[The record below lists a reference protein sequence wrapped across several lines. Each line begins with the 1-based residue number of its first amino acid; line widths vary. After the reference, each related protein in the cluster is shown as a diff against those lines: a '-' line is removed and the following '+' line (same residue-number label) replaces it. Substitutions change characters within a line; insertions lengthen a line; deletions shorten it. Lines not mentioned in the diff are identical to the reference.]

1 MQKFKF
7 LGVIFRKC
15 KSISPNYANRD
26 YFSNLYISAKE
37 IKELD
42 YYYYATNDC
51 CFVYND
57 KLVKVASIVPFKI
70 DKKIKLLIS
79 GQIVKDMRLTQVFLI
94 ILLKYQRMKKT
105 LINIYFLQKRDLR
118 NINILHKRKNFN
130 YVYCS

>member
-57 KLVKVASIVPFKI
+57 QLIKIASIAPFKI

-79 GQIVKDMRLTQVFLI
+79 GQIIKDTRTVQPLFKSNIKISTYEKDFDKYLFLTKERFE
-94 ILLKYQRMKKT
+94 KYKY
-105 LINIYFLQKRDLR
+105 LA
-118 NINILHKRKNFN
+118 
-130 YVYCS
+130 